1 MVGKRVW
8 FSRELRECVS
18 VFVILIPNEWER
30 KKNMRIGNHGRHFF
44 FCVGEGGGEPP
55 PFYRII
61 NNFLLFYHGQLIR
74 TYIKNTILES
84 SSKRRLVYLRT

>member
-1 MVGKRVW
+1 M
-8 FSRELRECVS
+8 
-18 VFVILIPNEWER
+18 R
-30 KKNMRIGNHGRHFF
+30 KKEEYANWKSWPALFF
-44 FCVGEGGGEPP
+44 FVGEGGEPP

-74 TYIKNTILES
+74 TYIKNTIVES

>member
-1 MVGKRVW
+1 MAGT
-8 FSRELRECVS
+8 
-18 VFVILIPNEWER
+18 
-30 KKNMRIGNHGRHFF
+30 FF
-44 FCVGEGGGEPP
+44 FCVGEGGGGTP

-84 SSKRRLVYLRT
+84 SSKRRLVRTCLFTYVVGWIETFNFLISTSTF

>member
-1 MVGKRVW
+1 MNEKER
-8 FSRELRECVS
+8 RICELE
-18 VFVILIPNEWER
+18 I
-30 KKNMRIGNHGRHFF
+30 MAGTFF
-44 FCVGEGGGEPP
+44 FFVGEGGGEPP
-55 PFYRII
+55 PFHRII